1 MIVYNVC
8 LQFVQFQ
15 VEQWQMLA
23 NCLGDLTILSEL
35 HESDEIKLNAK
46 KLRNLIEI
54 NAQIIQHHMG
64 KKHEF

>member
-8 LQFVQFQ
+8 LQFQ

-35 HESDEIKLNAK
+35 HESDEIKSNAK
-46 KLRNLIEI
+46 KLKNLIEI

>member
-1 MIVYNVC
+1 
-8 LQFVQFQ
+8 
-15 VEQWQMLA
+15 MLA

-35 HESDEIKLNAK
+35 HESDEIKENAK
-46 KLRNLIEI
+46 KLKNLIEI

>member
-1 MIVYNVC
+1 
-8 LQFVQFQ
+8 
-15 VEQWQMLA
+15 MLA

-46 KLRNLIEI
+46 KLKNLIEI